1 MVIGGFVLIGVDC
14 KSSEDAFRDL
24 FALEFPD
31 LDFDEVFD
39 SPFFVASKNGEDKYD
54 LVLHFRMRGGS
65 NDKSVRASI
74 AKFQKDGAIQ
84 MAFPNGSKTLSDYRS
99 QRGVAKKR
107 KATGEASTSDS
118 NDENSE
124 HSTDAANNGNVPDTT
139 KLAGHD
145 TDVAPTQS
153 TLDDDAENFVTPDG
167 KRAKKSSESEDC

>member
-1 MVIGGFVLIGVDC
+1 MLIGVDC

-24 FALEFPD
+24 FALEFSD

-39 SPFFVASKNGEDKYD
+39 SPFFVASKNGDDKYD
-54 LVLHFRMRGGS
+54 LVLHFRVRGGS
-65 NDKSVRASI
+65 NDKSVRAQI
-74 AKFQKDGAIQ
+74 AQFQKNGATNMI
-84 MAFPNGSKTLSDYRS
+84 FPNGAKSLSDYRS

-124 HSTDAANNGNVPDTT
+124 HSTDAANNNGDVIDTT
-139 KLAGHD
+139 KLAGYD